1 MNGKPYTGEVC
12 GARGKAVE
20 TAALWK
26 PWKNQKAVFQPFPHR
41 LENSPQKARV
51 EFSTVPTASAASFFS
66 NKETREKRRIPA
78 TYNRNWVACESYGV
92 TRELGWSTRN
102 LNRGRLGESF
112 FLTSPFIEPGGRRSL
127 KSLLDLW
134 RFQQSW
140 WARKGRLRGGAPFG
154 DDFQAY

>member
-26 PWKNQKAVFQPFPHR
+26 PWKNQKAVFPPFPHR

-66 NKETREKRRIPA
+66 KEETGEKRRYPGRC
-78 TYNRNWVACESYGV
+78 NRNWVARESSG
-92 TRELGWSTRN
+92 
-102 LNRGRLGESF
+102 
-112 FLTSPFIEPGGRRSL
+112 SPGS
-127 KSLLDLW
+127 
-134 RFQQSW
+134 
-140 WARKGRLRGGAPFG
+140 
-154 DDFQAY
+154 